1 MNVDAHFF
9 WDIEELLWDYFSIR
23 NHHKIITI
31 IRSQISQKIYI
42 ISNTS
47 WRKNRNIVNRSKS
60 IDWSGLEFA
69 RATNGFIRI
78 GYNKNNLYVRDI
90 DQILEYGGRKRWS
103 TKKSNTHKWII
114 KKQGR

>member
-47 WRKNRNIVNRSKS
+47 WRKNRNIVNRSKQPLCQRYRS
-60 IDWSGLEFA
+60 DPG
-69 RATNGFIRI
+69 
-78 GYNKNNLYVRDI
+78 VRRPKEM
-90 DQILEYGGRKRWS
+90 EYQK
-103 TKKSNTHKWII
+103 I
-114 KKQGR
+114 KYA